1 MRSSWALVKPIKSE
15 AASLF
20 YARLFELDPALK
32 PLFKGDMHAQGV
44 LLMTMIQTAVKS
56 LNNLAAVV
64 PAVQALGRR
73 HVDYGVT
80 AAHYDTVGAA
90 LLWALGEGLK
100 DAFTPEIESAWT
112 ETYRLLAE
120 TMKAAAAAES

>member
-64 PAVQALGRR
+64 PAVQALGLACLAGLLVLCATWLSRR
-73 HVDYGVT
+73 RQPDG
-80 AAHYDTVGAA
+80 G
-90 LLWALGEGLK
+90 
-100 DAFTPEIESAWT
+100 
-112 ETYRLLAE
+112 RR
-120 TMKAAAAAES
+120 